1 MKYEINING
10 KEFKND
16 FKNLINIIVY
26 GKNGELITGC
36 NVYGCRSHG
45 LETGYRVS
53 HLPLSWQRVFPNS
66 FVVCQKDIV
75 DINLIYNNKII
86 PIVQKSII
94 KKDYKYA
101 LINFVTDLWE
111 TSNKNKYDEKFV
123 FQNLDFNVM
132 EKFMNY
138 YQKYNKNKKHLF

>member
-1 MKYEINING
+1 MKYEISING
-10 KEFKND
+10 KEFKNN
-16 FKNLINIIVY
+16 FGNLINIIVY
-26 GKNGELITGC
+26 GTNGELIIGC
-36 NVYGCRSHG
+36 NVYGCRTHG
-45 LETGYRVS
+45 VETGYRVS

-86 PIVQKSII
+86 PIVQKSIV

-111 TSNKNKYDEKFV
+111 TSNKNKYDEKFT
-123 FQNLDFNVM
+123 FQNLDYNVM

-138 YQKYNKNKKHLF
+138 YTKYNKNKKHLF